1 MGQDREFTQEE
12 IRYALDT
19 VKMYRNEWE
28 SIEKDNL
35 KRDIDRKLE
44 NMESERVYRETN
56 DALD

>member
-1 MGQDREFTQEE
+1 
-12 IRYALDT
+12 
-19 VKMYRNEWE
+19 MYRNEWE